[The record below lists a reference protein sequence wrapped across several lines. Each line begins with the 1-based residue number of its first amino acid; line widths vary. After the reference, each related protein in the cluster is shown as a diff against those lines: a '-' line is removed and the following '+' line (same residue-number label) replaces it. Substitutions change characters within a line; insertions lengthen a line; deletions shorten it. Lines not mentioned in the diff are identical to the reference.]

1 MSIPATER
9 GCIKMSNKRKLMISA
24 PTSAVGGNF
33 IKYLGDRYKV
43 VTVGRRESDIV
54 FDFARDTDLKI
65 PGDIDA
71 IVHFAAAMDSSSDAA
86 VMEMIQTN
94 VAGVLKVCMAAKRYG
109 VGFVVCISSIS
120 AVYPET
126 SEYYNFY
133 ALTKK
138 QMEEAASLYC
148 KKNNIKL
155 CIIRPGQIFGEGCG
169 YEKNQ
174 PMLYTMIQKAVENKQ
189 ICIYGTHDAIRNYI
203 FADNLF
209 RLIEEAIERQ
219 AEGMIEAIDPQN
231 YRLSEAAEIIIDKFK
246 SSSEIVFCEEKPDI
260 HDLPII
266 SIPDERENFFDKWK
280 IPFIGFEK
288 AMELVSRQWFKNE
301 NKLL

>member
-1 MSIPATER
+1 MNISAKER
-9 GCIKMSNKRKLMISA
+9 GCVIMGNKRKLLISA

-33 IKYLGDRYKV
+33 IRYLGDRYNV
-43 VTVGRRESDIV
+43 ITVGRRESDII

-65 PGDIDA
+65 SGDIDA
-71 IVHFAAAMDSSSDAA
+71 IVHFAAAKDSNSDAA

-94 VAGVLKVCMAAKRYG
+94 VVGVLKVCMAAKRYG
-109 VGFVVCISSIS
+109 VGLVVCISSIS

-126 SEYYNFY
+126 SEFYNFY
-133 ALTKK
+133 SLTKK
-138 QMEEAASLYC
+138 QMEEVTKLYC
-148 KKNNIKL
+148 KENKIKL

-209 RLIEEAIERQ
+209 KLIEEAIERQ
-219 AEGMIEAIDPQN
+219 AEGVIEAMDPQN
-231 YRLSEAAEIIIDKFK
+231 YRISEVAKIIIDVFK
-246 SSSEIVFCEEKPDI
+246 SSSGIVFCEEKPDI
-260 HDLPII
+260 HDLPAI
-266 SIPDERENFFDKWK
+266 SIRDEKENFFDKWK

-288 AMELVSRQWFKNE
+288 AMEIVSRQWI
-301 NKLL
+301 